1 VTHDATRHGRWF
13 GRALAGAA
21 VVALAVR
28 VAYVLVDR
36 RDIVLA
42 GDSYFY
48 HSAANLLADGKGF
61 ISPFSLPAHRQAAEH
76 PPLYTMF
83 LAVASVA
90 GLRSVLAHMLWSSLL
105 GTGTVVLVGLVGR
118 RVAGDRAGVIAAS
131 LAALYPNIWAPDG
144 ALQAET
150 LGMFLTVL
158 ALLLAYRY
166 WEEPSLVRLLA
177 LGAVC
182 GAGALTRSELLLL
195 VPLVVVPLAL
205 RTSERPRRDRFV
217 WLGASVLAAML
228 VIAPWTTYNA
238 TRFEHPVLLSAQI
251 GPLLASANCDTTY
264 YGAFQGYFDIRCQ
277 RAVNEREGL
286 TDADDQS
293 TTDIVD
299 RRAAL
304 EYIRKHLHRLPTVE
318 RIRLL
323 RIAGLYH
330 PTFYVHV
337 DSLLDQRELTVSWA
351 GLYSFYALALLSIPG
366 VIVWWPRR
374 KRIPVSPVVAPL
386 VVVVITVMVTYANTR
401 FRTTAEPSLAILA
414 AVAIDAAIR
423 ALHRAARPKRAA
435 MVESDS

>member
-1 VTHDATRHGRWF
+1 VTHDAARQGRWF
-13 GRALAGAA
+13 GWALAGVAA
-21 VVALAVR
+21 AALAVR

-36 RDIVLA
+36 RDIALA

-61 ISPFSLPAHRQAAEH
+61 ISPFFLPAHRPAAEH

-83 LAVASVA
+83 VAVASVA
-90 GLRSVLAHMLWSSLL
+90 GLRSVLAHMLWSCLL

-118 RVAGDRAGVIAAS
+118 RVAGDRAGVIAAV
-131 LAALYPNIWAPDG
+131 LAALYPNMWAPDG

-158 ALLLAYRY
+158 AMLLAYRY
-166 WEEPSLVRLLA
+166 WERPSLRRLVV

-205 RTSERPRRDRFV
+205 RTSERPRRDRLL
-217 WLGASVLAAML
+217 WLGASALAAVL
-228 VIAPWTTYNA
+228 VIAPWTIYNA
-238 TRFEHPVLLSAQI
+238 TRFKHPVLLSAQI
-251 GPLLASANCDTTY
+251 GPLLASANCDATY
-264 YGAFQGYFDIRCQ
+264 YGAFQGYFDIQCQ
-277 RAVNEREGL
+277 RAVNDREGL

-293 TTDIVD
+293 EIDVVD

-304 EYIRKHLHRLPTVE
+304 EYIRKHLDRLPTVE
-318 RIRLL
+318 RARLL

-330 PTFYVHV
+330 PTFYVYV
-337 DSLLDQRELTVSWA
+337 DSLIDQRELNVSWA
-351 GLYSFYALALLSIPG
+351 ALYSFYALALLSIPG
-366 VIVWWPRR
+366 VILLWPRR
-374 KRIPVSPVVAPL
+374 EHTPLSPVVAPI

-401 FRTTAEPSLAILA
+401 FRTTTEPSLAILT
-414 AVAIDAAIR
+414 AVTIDAAIR
-423 ALHRAARPKRAA
+423 AVHRAPRPGSAVTMKR
-435 MVESDS
+435 EN